1 MSPGSGSSASME
13 PLEAELS
20 DSIPVY
26 CGCFLFDY
34 WVGNLFSRWG
44 NGDGNDTRLEA
55 VGGAVISEIERA
67 GFIVET
73 ADWSAHNPLIISEIR
88 KGELRWENRWAGDIV
103 DDCSE
108 LWESLPEG
116 VKEVFRRLAREGI
129 GIGNSIYVCLVHDYW
144 DFEDAL
150 DCENWEELDD
160 IDHRCYIREAIP
172 KEAVLDPD
180 LVPKVPFMSAVRNGS
195 IELLEPLTEGEVAEL
210 VAYKLKHT

>member
-1 MSPGSGSSASME
+1 ME

-26 CGCFLFDY
+26 CNGCFFFDY

-44 NGDGNDTRLEA
+44 NGDGSDTRLEA
-55 VGGAVISEIERA
+55 IGGAVVSEIERA
-67 GFIVET
+67 GFTVET
-73 ADWSAHNPLIISEIR
+73 VDWSAHNPLLISEIR
-88 KGELRWENRWAGDIV
+88 RGELKWENRWARDIV

-116 VKEVFRRLAREGI
+116 VKEVLCRLAREGI
-129 GIGNSIYVCLVHDYW
+129 NAGNTIYVCLIHDYW
-144 DFEDAL
+144 GFEDVL

-160 IDHRCYIREAIP
+160 IDHRRYVREAAPRQIKLDSDLIP
-172 KEAVLDPD
+172 KA
-180 LVPKVPFMSAVRNGS
+180 PFLSAVRNGS
-195 IELLEPLTEGEVAEL
+195 IELLEPLTEEEVVEL